1 MKVKTM
7 IAHHNA
13 YGAKIAKNPGDEYEV
28 PDVEAHVLI
37 DQQLVEPV
45 AKVRRANP
53 GNTASASKPV

>member
-28 PDVEAHVLI
+28 PDGEELVLI
-37 DQQLVEPV
+37 DQQLVEP
-45 AKVRRANP
+45 ADKAA
-53 GNTASASKPV
+53 TSKPTGKGN